1 MGFRPC
7 WCPTPSPS
15 PSTSGCF
22 PFTLLRLPL
31 DFISLF
37 FTAAVSAP
45 HHQPSSC
52 TRAWDGHRAT
62 VDPEEEFY
70 IHTYAHSAYINTFM
84 RACIRTYTHT
94 HRHTYLYIHTYV
106 HTYVH
111 MHIGLQG
118 LSIKYVTL
126 FLANF
131 DPPPPVTLCPTSRD
145 PQKVRHTSRT
155 PPIFS
160 SSSTKIP
167 DKSPLYKFYL
177 NCSQR
182 FLSGGFLR
190 VGFCPFPLLSQY
202 ICYNRKLNITL
213 NFMFHML

>member
-7 WCPTPSPS
+7 WCPTPFPS
-15 PSTSGCF
+15 PSTYGCF

-45 HHQPSSC
+45 RHQPSSR

-62 VDPEEEFY
+62 VDSEEEFY
-70 IHTYAHSAYINTFM
+70 IHTYAHN
-84 RACIRTYTHT
+84 
-94 HRHTYLYIHTYV
+94 
-106 HTYVH
+106 TYVH

-118 LSIKYVTL
+118 PSIKYVTL

-131 DPPPPVTLCPTSRD
+131 DPPFPCHTLSHISD
-145 PQKVRHTSRT
+145 
-155 PPIFS
+155 PPIFIRP
-160 SSSTKIP
+160 STKIP

-177 NCSQR
+177 NCSWR
-182 FLSGGFLR
+182 FLSGGSCSGWFLY
-190 VGFCPFPLLSQY
+190 VPPSVTIHLLQQKVKHHF
-202 ICYNRKLNITL
+202 R
-213 NFMFHML
+213 FHVSYV

>member
-7 WCPTPSPS
+7 WCPTPFPS

-45 HHQPSSC
+45 RHQPSSC

-70 IHTYAHSAYINTFM
+70 IHTYAHNAYINTFM
-84 RACIRTYTHT
+84 RACIRTYIHT

-131 DPPPPVTLCPTSRD
+131 DPPSPCHTLSHIPGPPKSTSHISD
-145 PQKVRHTSRT
+145 

-160 SSSTKIP
+160 RPSTKIP
-167 DKSPLYKFYL
+167 DKVPCTNSI
-177 NCSQR
+177 SIVR
-182 FLSGGFLR
+182 I
-190 VGFCPFPLLSQY
+190 GFCPGWFLSVPPSVT
-202 ICYNRKLNITL
+202 IHRSI
-213 NFMFHML
+213 